1 VRRRLRR
8 ALLLRCTARAQLPW
22 CAASQAPRC
31 DAWSACMP
39 DDPRRRRRRLRR
51 LEAEAQELQHAS
63 LQLEAARGMLEVGLP
78 APAAR
83 L

>member
-1 VRRRLRR
+1 
-8 ALLLRCTARAQLPW
+8 
-22 CAASQAPRC
+22 
-31 DAWSACMP
+31 MP